1 MRISD
6 WSSDGCSADLGG
18 EDVSE
23 AWGRKFRPLLQSL
36 GFSGK
41 AGEVAKIPTAGV
53 INSPLL
59 VVVGLG
65 AAKDVDAVAV
75 RRAAG
80 VVARSLTNAESV
92 TLARPADRAEERRG
106 GKEWDSRW
114 RSRWWA
120 KHIKK

>member
-1 MRISD
+1 MRQSCART
-6 WSSDGCSADLGG
+6 SPNYSARVTTYTLRSASPAKTRADAVIIGVATTPRGLIAAAGG

-65 AAKDVDAVAV
+65 
-75 RRAAG
+75 
-80 VVARSLTNAESV
+80 
-92 TLARPADRAEERRG
+92 DRKSTRLNP
-106 GKEWDSRW
+106 S
-114 RSRWWA
+114 
-120 KHIKK
+120 H